1 VATAI
6 AMALAVQFP
15 VSVAYANSGFG
26 DGVNLGNA
34 PIKLPTFNANSPSGP
49 APVLTPSPVPV
60 LAGIPSTTAQPGL
73 PTLNAITQLP
83 IKASSGKA
91 LRKFVDGLPGIG
103 VAKKNNLNQYIPV
116 AETEKWKDLN
126 GQTTSDDYMEIAAV
140 EYMQKMHSDLLNP
153 TRLRGYVQ
161 LWTPALGLKGI
172 VAKKFT
178 PLGSTTV
185 LDVVDLPHHLGP
197 VINATTGTALRV
209 KFVNLLPVGGK
220 LFIPVDSTVTGA
232 GNGPDGLTPYSQN
245 RAVLHL
251 VAGGL
256 PWISAGTPH
265 QWIAPAGETNPG
277 VDPLTNAPAAVL
289 DARGVSNHNV
299 PDMADPGPGATTLYF
314 PNDMSARFMF
324 YHDRTSGL
332 TRLNAYAGMEAG
344 YFVTDATE
352 KALITA
358 GVIPAAADTIPLIIE
373 DKTFVPADI
382 AQQDARWNKTSTGL
396 ADPVWGAQSDLWF
409 PHVYE
414 ANQDPQ
420 SALGTNPVGRFDY
433 GPLFWP
439 IFPAFDATPTGHTDD
454 ATILPTAYFDTPVIN
469 GTAYP
474 TITVDPKAYRF
485 RILNASVDRYLNL
498 GLYKADT
505 TPGIAPMLDANGNPI
520 FNDVGVQQFF
530 TGTEVKLVPA
540 LAIDAAGNPPPASG
554 VAYDPACQCQYP
566 DLAQNNNVQSS
577 GPSRAWPVDARRGGV
592 PDPLSVGPDIIAIGN
607 DGGFLPNPVDIPSQP
622 MTYEANRRS
631 ITVNNAYG
639 YGLLLGPAERS
650 DAIIDFSKYAGQTLI
665 VYNDA
670 PAPFPFSD
678 ERNDYYTG
686 NPDMTATGG
695 AYPTKPGYGPNTRT
709 IMQIVVSSAAPVPYT
724 QATAATAGGPTALG
738 EALAKAYAASQAAP
752 LVPAVAYNKAFK
764 TNDPDIYA
772 HIATGA
778 AAQPTL
784 DFTTTGP
791 ATLTLLKPTLM
802 SSGGTINAAGVMVY
816 NSGSGSGYDPLSPPR
831 VVFNNTVNGAS
842 CLDPLTGVSA
852 SATATVDP
860 VTRQVNAITNF
871 MPGLGYTCLPT
882 VSFVNTSTVKSLA
895 LLNGGAGY
903 VNPKVE
909 ITGGDGTGALATAIV
924 ANGVLVNGV
933 LTDGVITG
941 FTITDPGTNYT
952 VVPNVTITELSTA
965 VPTTVAQANAT
976 LTPTLGVGAQVAVTA
991 TGGNVHSLKILPL
1004 AEQELFDNRGRYNY
1018 TGGVEMPFTN
1028 AINQT
1033 TVPLNYI
1040 DAATEAIADGETQV
1054 WKITVNGLFSNN
1066 LAFNLADVQLINR
1079 VGWDGTVKPPSSNEL
1094 GWKST
1099 VRMNPLEDV
1108 LVAVRANRA
1117 KVPFGLPVS
1126 ARTQDPSKPV
1136 GVAGSEMGFTVG
1148 QGVTQLTSRFNRE
1161 MNYNNEF
1168 FWGSTLLSNA
1178 ENDFTRP
1185 IVFSPTVEIPAAPS
1199 NLTDPDG
1206 SGTLTWTDPTPAGQL
1221 AQAGSA
1227 LGVTPVVPALA
1238 ATLANPQNEIG
1249 FKIMQASF
1257 SGGVWTYT
1265 PFLLNGLPVTV
1276 PANVTRWTQPA
1287 ANVGNTAFAVVAY
1300 NAAGPSAPSTPFA
1313 DAAPVAPSN
1322 LQAAA
1327 TAFNAV
1333 TLSWANNTTNSS
1345 IEISR
1350 GGVLIKTLPGLAT
1363 SFIDYTVTAQQ
1374 TYSYT
1379 ITVKNS
1385 LGVAT
1390 AGPVSATTPM
1400 MPVAAP
1406 TIVSALPNNAG
1417 TSVTLRWTDNA
1428 TNETVYWVDVSVN
1441 GVAEPRRT
1449 IARSAA
1455 QGTQVG
1461 GALNTAIATLPGN
1474 VYSLSVTAVNVSS
1487 GATNTSAAATT
1498 TVDLSVPVLA
1508 APATLTPLVQ
1518 NATRAPFNWTAV
1530 AAPVTV
1536 PAITVSYVVQVNT
1549 NGAKDLGGALVWT
1562 NVSTTTTL
1570 AANPTIAAD
1579 NTYQFRVVPQASRF
1593 NPALVVQG
1601 TPSAPLAVTTAP
1613 LVSTTPLAAAGAA
1626 GTKQIVLSWTNTS
1639 VNAIPTTFTVDRR
1652 ENGVWVPQ
1660 PAMDAAS
1667 VMLAP
1672 GSYQWTDTLPL
1683 AGSYRYRVLASN
1695 GTLSSAYTAT
1705 SNAVTAP

>member
-1 VATAI
+1 
-6 AMALAVQFP
+6 
-15 VSVAYANSGFG
+15 
-26 DGVNLGNA
+26 
-34 PIKLPTFNANSPSGP
+34 
-49 APVLTPSPVPV
+49 
-60 LAGIPSTTAQPGL
+60 
-73 PTLNAITQLP
+73 
-83 IKASSGKA
+83 
-91 LRKFVDGLPGIG
+91 
-103 VAKKNNLNQYIPV
+103 
-116 AETEKWKDLN
+116 
-126 GQTTSDDYMEIAAV
+126 
-140 EYMQKMHSDLLNP
+140 
-153 TRLRGYVQ
+153 
-161 LWTPALGLKGI
+161 
-172 VAKKFT
+172 
-178 PLGSTTV
+178 
-185 LDVVDLPHHLGP
+185 
-197 VINATTGTALRV
+197 
-209 KFVNLLPVGGK
+209 
-220 LFIPVDSTVTGA
+220 
-232 GNGPDGLTPYSQN
+232 
-245 RAVLHL
+245 
-251 VAGGL
+251 
-256 PWISAGTPH
+256 
-265 QWIAPAGETNPG
+265 
-277 VDPLTNAPAAVL
+277 
-289 DARGVSNHNV
+289 
-299 PDMADPGPGATTLYF
+299 
-314 PNDMSARFMF
+314 
-324 YHDRTSGL
+324 
-332 TRLNAYAGMEAG
+332 
-344 YFVTDATE
+344 
-352 KALITA
+352 
-358 GVIPAAADTIPLIIE
+358 
-373 DKTFVPADI
+373 
-382 AQQDARWNKTSTGL
+382 
-396 ADPVWGAQSDLWF
+396 
-409 PHVYE
+409 
-414 ANQDPQ
+414 
-420 SALGTNPVGRFDY
+420 
-433 GPLFWP
+433 
-439 IFPAFDATPTGHTDD
+439 
-454 ATILPTAYFDTPVIN
+454 
-469 GTAYP
+469 
-474 TITVDPKAYRF
+474 
-485 RILNASVDRYLNL
+485 
-498 GLYKADT
+498 
-505 TPGIAPMLDANGNPI
+505 
-520 FNDVGVQQFF
+520 
-530 TGTEVKLVPA
+530 
-540 LAIDAAGNPPPASG
+540 
-554 VAYDPACQCQYP
+554 
-566 DLAQNNNVQSS
+566 
-577 GPSRAWPVDARRGGV
+577 
-592 PDPLSVGPDIIAIGN
+592 
-607 DGGFLPNPVDIPSQP
+607 
-622 MTYEANRRS
+622 
-631 ITVNNAYG
+631 
-639 YGLLLGPAERS
+639 
-650 DAIIDFSKYAGQTLI
+650 
-665 VYNDA
+665 
-670 PAPFPFSD
+670 
-678 ERNDYYTG
+678 
-686 NPDMTATGG
+686 
-695 AYPTKPGYGPNTRT
+695 
-709 IMQIVVSSAAPVPYT
+709 
-724 QATAATAGGPTALG
+724 
-738 EALAKAYAASQAAP
+738 
-752 LVPAVAYNKAFK
+752 
-764 TNDPDIYA
+764 
-772 HIATGA
+772 
-778 AAQPTL
+778 
-784 DFTTTGP
+784 
-791 ATLTLLKPTLM
+791 
-802 SSGGTINAAGVMVY
+802 
-816 NSGSGSGYDPLSPPR
+816 
-831 VVFNNTVNGAS
+831 
-842 CLDPLTGVSA
+842 
-852 SATATVDP
+852 
-860 VTRQVNAITNF
+860 
-871 MPGLGYTCLPT
+871 
-882 VSFVNTSTVKSLA
+882 
-895 LLNGGAGY
+895 
-903 VNPKVE
+903 
-909 ITGGDGTGALATAIV
+909 
-924 ANGVLVNGV
+924 
-933 LTDGVITG
+933 
-941 FTITDPGTNYT
+941 
-952 VVPNVTITELSTA
+952 
-965 VPTTVAQANAT
+965 
-976 LTPTLGVGAQVAVTA
+976 
-991 TGGNVHSLKILPL
+991 
-1004 AEQELFDNRGRYNY
+1004 
-1018 TGGVEMPFTN
+1018 
-1028 AINQT
+1028 
-1033 TVPLNYI
+1033 VPLNYI